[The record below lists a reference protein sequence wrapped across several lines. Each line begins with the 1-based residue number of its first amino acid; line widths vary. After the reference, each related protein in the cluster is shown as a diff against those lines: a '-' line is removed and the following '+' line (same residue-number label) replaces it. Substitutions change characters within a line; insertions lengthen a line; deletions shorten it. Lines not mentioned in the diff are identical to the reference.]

1 MLDDYKEIQ
10 PIVYRIL
17 KNSVLKNKSS
27 HAYLFE
33 TNGYSKQMDVAL
45 AFAKYLLCP
54 FHHITKEESK
64 DCSICNRIQD
74 GNFTE
79 LKIIEPDGLWIKK
92 EQLSELQKEFSTKS
106 IESSKKVY
114 IINHAEKLND
124 SAANSILK
132 FLEEPEENIVAILLT
147 DNSYQLLDNIVSRCQ
162 VISFQKD
169 KKNNWGHQASSKTM
183 FLIGSQLVDQEDALN
198 NFLNDEKNKEKI
210 DQLIHFIVY
219 LENHGKETLLYSK
232 KLWFDIINEKED
244 YLSAFRIMQLF
255 YQDVLNVLYDRKIEI
270 MDEYKEDVFS
280 ISEKNDILTITT
292 KLKILMEEQEKI
304 KYNVNSNLLMDKLII
319 RISEVAK

>member
-1 MLDDYKEIQ
+1 MLDDYKETQ
-10 PIVYRIL
+10 PVVYQIL
-17 KNSVLKNKSS
+17 KNSVIKNKNS

-33 TNGYSKQMDVAL
+33 TNGYSKQMDLAL

-54 FHHITKEESK
+54 FHHSNIDDAK

-106 IESSKKVY
+106 IESNQKVY

-124 SAANSILK
+124 SSANSILK

-147 DNSYQLLDNIVSRCQ
+147 DNSYQLLDTIVSRCQ
-162 VISFQKD
+162 VVSFRKD
-169 KKNNWGHQASSKTM
+169 KKIECINNESKTL
-183 FLIGSQLVDQEDALN
+183 FLIANQLVDQEDQLYD
-198 NFLNDEKNKEKI
+198 FINDEKNKEKI
-210 DQLIHFIVY
+210 DQIIQFIVS
-219 LENHGKETLLYSK
+219 LEKYGKETLLFSK
-232 KLWFDIINEKED
+232 KLWFDVVKEKEE
-244 YLSAFRIMQLF
+244 YFSAFRIMQLF
-255 YQDVLNVLYDRKIEI
+255 YQDVLNVLYDRNIEI
-270 MDEYKEDVFS
+270 MEDYKKEILSVLS
-280 ISEKNDILTITT
+280 KNDIITITS

-319 RISEVAK
+319 RMSEVSK